1 MTQLIPSSGLLLVDK
16 PQGVT
21 SHDVV
26 SCARHL
32 LHTKRVGHAGTL
44 DPMATGLLI
53 VGFGNATRL
62 LNYMLGHNKTYEAII
77 RLGEATTTDDADGEV
92 LPQNNLQVGPGV
104 IAKSPDDLLI
114 ALLFESNSCDN
125 SCADSCDNSCAD
137 SSADSS
143 DTNLINQAFER
154 IKQVIKENLTGKI
167 MQAPTAFSAIKING
181 QRAYDLAREGKTV
194 ELESREITIN
204 DFCVANPRISSGKSG
219 RKVCDITA
227 TVSCSS
233 GTYIRALARDL
244 GRLLGIGGHLI
255 SLRRTSIGDFSVTD
269 PRVLKLRTETREFTD
284 RNGELQKRAKAV
296 TQDDFDADN
305 MLPNFCLNMM
315 ETSEHTLPTICISE
329 TQAQD
334 LRFGRWIS
342 LENTLD
348 LAKYPAIAYA
358 NIANTN
364 EYDVVAVVE
373 QAKNSKTN
381 QIKPIVVFPAS
392 QKTGKLY

>member
-1 MTQLIPSSGLLLVDK
+1 MTQFIPSSGLLLVDK

-62 LNYMLGHNKTYEAII
+62 LNYMLGHSKTYEAII
-77 RLGEATTTDDADGEV
+77 RLGEATTTDDAEGEV
-92 LPQNNLQVGPGV
+92 LQQSELQVGPGV
-104 IAKSPDDLLI
+104 IAKSADDLLS
-114 ALLFESNSCDN
+114 ALLSERN
-125 SCADSCDNSCAD
+125 SCADSCDNSC
-137 SSADSS
+137 

-194 ELESREITIN
+194 EIPSREVTIS
-204 DFCVANPRISSGKSG
+204 DFYVANPCILRGKSG

-244 GRLLGIGGHLI
+244 GRLLGVGGHLI

-284 RNGELQKRAKAV
+284 REGVLQKRSKAV
-296 TQDDFDADN
+296 PKEDFDADIC
-305 MLPNFCLNMM
+305 LPKTCLNMF
-315 ETSEHTLPTICISE
+315 EAAEHTLPMLQIDE
-329 TQAQD
+329 TQAKD
-334 LRFGRWIS
+334 LRFGRWLS
-342 LENTLD
+342 FESEENSQQ
-348 LAKYPAIAYA
+348 YPAIAYVKSSNNA
-358 NIANTN
+358 QN
-364 EYDVVAVVE
+364 DVVAVVE

>member
-1 MTQLIPSSGLLLVDK
+1 MTQSIPSSGLLLVDK

-62 LNYMLGHNKTYEAII
+62 LNYMLGHSKTYEAII
-77 RLGEATTTDDADGEV
+77 RLGEATTTDDAEGEV
-92 LPQNNLQVGPGV
+92 LQQSELQVGPGV
-104 IAKSPDDLLI
+104 IAKSADNLLS
-114 ALLFESNSCDN
+114 ALLSESNSCDN
-125 SCADSCDNSCAD
+125 SC
-137 SSADSS
+137 

-194 ELESREITIN
+194 ELESREITISN
-204 DFCVANPRISSGKSG
+204 FCVANPCISRGKSG

-269 PRVLKLRTETREFTD
+269 SRVLKLRTETREFTD
-284 RNGELQKRAKAV
+284 RNGNLQKRAKAV
-296 TQDDFDADN
+296 TQADFDADN

-348 LAKYPAIAYA
+348 FAKYPAIAYA
-358 NIANTN
+358 NFANTN
-364 EYDVVAVVE
+364 EHDVVAVVE

>member
-1 MTQLIPSSGLLLVDK
+1 MTQFIPSSGLLLVDK

-104 IAKSPDDLLI
+104 IAKSPDDVFSK
-114 ALLFESNSCDN
+114 LLFESNSY
-125 SCADSCDNSCAD
+125 ADSCDNSCD
-137 SSADSS
+137 NSC

-194 ELESREITIN
+194 ELESREITIS
-204 DFCVANPRISSGKSG
+204 DFCVENPRISRGKSG

-284 RNGELQKRAKAV
+284 REGVLQKRSKAV
-296 TQDDFDADN
+296 PKEDFDADIC
-305 MLPNFCLNMM
+305 LPKTCLNMF
-315 ETSEHTLPTICISE
+315 EAAEHTLPMLQIDE
-329 TQAQD
+329 TQAKD
-334 LRFGRWIS
+334 LRFGRWLS
-342 LENTLD
+342 FESEENSQQ
-348 LAKYPAIAYA
+348 YPAIAYVKSS
-358 NIANTN
+358 NN
-364 EYDVVAVVE
+364 EQNDVVAVVE

>member
-77 RLGEATTTDDADGEV
+77 RLGEATTTDDAEGEV
-92 LPQNNLQVGPGV
+92 LPQSELQVGPGV
-104 IAKSPDDLLI
+104 IAKSPDDVLSKLLS
-114 ALLFESNSCDN
+114 ESNSFAN
-125 SCADSCDNSCAD
+125 SCN
-137 SSADSS
+137 
-143 DTNLINQAFER
+143 TGLTNQAFER

-167 MQAPTAFSAIKING
+167 LQAPTAFSAIKING

-194 ELESREITIN
+194 ELESREITIS
-204 DFCVANPRISSGKSG
+204 DFCVANPRISYGKSG

-284 RNGELQKRAKAV
+284 RNGNLQKRAKAV
-296 TQDDFDADN
+296 TQDGFDADN

-348 LAKYPAIAYA
+348 FAKYPAIAYA
-358 NIANTN
+358 SIANTN

>member
-1 MTQLIPSSGLLLVDK
+1 MTQFIPSSGLLLVDK

-104 IAKSPDDLLI
+104 IAKSTDDLLL
-114 ALLFESNSCDN
+114 ALLSESNSC
-125 SCADSCDNSCAD
+125 
-137 SSADSS
+137 SSE
-143 DTNLINQAFER
+143 LINQAFER

-194 ELESREITIN
+194 ELESREITIS
-204 DFCVANPRISSGKSG
+204 DFCVANPRISRGKSG

-244 GRLLGIGGHLI
+244 GRLLGVGGHLI

-269 PRVLKLRTETREFTD
+269 PRVLKLRAETREFTD
-284 RNGELQKRAKAV
+284 RNGNLQKRAKAV
-296 TQDDFDADN
+296 TQADFDADN

-348 LAKYPAIAYA
+348 FAKYPAIAYA
-358 NIANTN
+358 SIENTN

>member
-1 MTQLIPSSGLLLVDK
+1 MTQFIPSSGLLLVDK

-62 LNYMLGHNKTYEAII
+62 LNYMLGHSKTYEAII
-77 RLGEATTTDDADGEV
+77 RLGEATTTDDAEGEV
-92 LPQNNLQVGPGV
+92 LPQNNLQAGPGV
-104 IAKSPDDLLI
+104 AAKSADDVLL
-114 ALLFESNSCDN
+114 ALLSESNSCN
-125 SCADSCDNSCAD
+125 SE
-137 SSADSS
+137 
-143 DTNLINQAFER
+143 LIDQAFER

-167 MQAPTAFSAIKING
+167 MQVPTAFSAIKING

-194 ELESREITIN
+194 ELESREITIS
-204 DFCVANPRISSGKSG
+204 DFCVANPRISRGKSG
-219 RKVCDITA
+219 RKVCDIIA

-244 GRLLGIGGHLI
+244 GRLLGVGGHLI

-284 RNGELQKRAKAV
+284 REGVLQKRSKAV
-296 TQDDFDADN
+296 PEKDFDADIC
-305 MLPNFCLNMM
+305 LPKICLNMF
-315 ETSEHTLPTICISE
+315 EAAEHTLPMLQIDE

-334 LRFGRWIS
+334 LRFGRWIL

-348 LAKYPAIAYA
+348 LTKYPAIAYA

-373 QAKNSKTN
+373 QAKIRKTN

>member
-1 MTQLIPSSGLLLVDK
+1 MTQFTPSSGILLVDK

-62 LNYMLGHNKTYEAII
+62 LNYMLGHNKTYEAVI
-77 RLGEATTTDDADGEV
+77 RLGESTTTDDADGEI
-92 LPQNNLQVGPGV
+92 LQQNNLQLGPGV
-104 IAKSPDDLLI
+104 VTKAADDLLLK
-114 ALLFESNSCDN
+114 LLLES
-125 SCADSCDNSCAD
+125 DSCNSE
-137 SSADSS
+137 
-143 DTNLINQAFER
+143 LMNQAFER

-194 ELESREITIN
+194 EIPSREVTIS
-204 DFCVANPRISSGKSG
+204 DFYVANPCILRGKSG

-244 GRLLGIGGHLI
+244 GRLLGVGGHLI

-269 PRVLKLRTETREFTD
+269 SRVLKLRTETREFTD

-348 LAKYPAIAYA
+348 FAKYPAIAYA
-358 NIANTN
+358 NFANTN
-364 EYDVVAVVE
+364 EHDVVAVVE

>member
-1 MTQLIPSSGLLLVDK
+1 MTQFTPSSGILLVDK

-26 SCARHL
+26 ACARHL

-62 LNYMLGHNKTYEAII
+62 LNYMLGHNKTYEAVI
-77 RLGEATTTDDADGEV
+77 RLGESTTTDDADGEI
-92 LPQNNLQVGPGV
+92 LQQNNLQLGPGV
-104 IAKSPDDLLI
+104 VTKAADDLLLK
-114 ALLFESNSCDN
+114 LLLES
-125 SCADSCDNSCAD
+125 DSCNSE
-137 SSADSS
+137 
-143 DTNLINQAFER
+143 LMNQAFER

-194 ELESREITIN
+194 EIPSREVTIS
-204 DFCVANPRISSGKSG
+204 DFYVANPCILRGKSG

-244 GRLLGIGGHLI
+244 GRLLGVGGHLI

-284 RNGELQKRAKAV
+284 REGVLQKRSKAV
-296 TQDDFDADN
+296 PEKDFDADIC
-305 MLPNFCLNMM
+305 LPKTCLNMF
-315 ETSEHTLPTICISE
+315 EAAEHTLSMLQIDE
-329 TQAQD
+329 NQAKD
-334 LRFGRWIS
+334 LRFGRWLS
-342 LENTLD
+342 FESEENSQQ
-348 LAKYPAIAYA
+348 YPAIAYVKSSNNA
-358 NIANTN
+358 QN
-364 EYDVVAVVE
+364 DVVAVVE
-373 QAKNSKTN
+373 QAKNSETN